1 MNALSQRNPIVHY
14 AKVDR
19 WIAVLLGAVILSEFV
34 AGTANLAAGLM
45 SSNPAETGYFVISLI
60 FFGTGTFLSLML
72 WACYHIRYEVTAS
85 DLIVRFGPFRSTLPL
100 DTIIEVSPTRNPL
113 SAPAPSLDRLQID
126 YRKKNGWA
134 WFTLISP
141 KDKEGFVRDLANAAP
156 RLRGVGNDLL
166 RLKAEAPA

>member
-1 MNALSQRNPIVHY
+1 MSALSQSIPIVHY

-19 WIAVLLGAVILSEFV
+19 WIAILLGAVTLGEFV

-45 SSNPAETGYFVISLI
+45 SRNPADTGYFVISLI
-60 FFGTGTFLSLML
+60 FLGTGAFVGLML
-72 WACYHIRYEVTAS
+72 WGCYNIRYEVTPS

-100 DTIIEVSPTRNPL
+100 DTIVEVYPTRNPL

-141 KDKEGFVRDLANAAP
+141 KDKEGFVRDLAGIAP
-156 RLRGVGNDLL
+156 RLRSVGNDPL